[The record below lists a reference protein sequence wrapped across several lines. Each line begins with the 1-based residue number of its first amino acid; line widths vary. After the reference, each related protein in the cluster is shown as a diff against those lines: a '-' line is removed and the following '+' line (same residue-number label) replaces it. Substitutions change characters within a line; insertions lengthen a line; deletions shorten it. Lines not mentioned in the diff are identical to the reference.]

1 MVLEKWALRPTSIDA
16 MREGMFIASKQ
27 GAVLILTISANDKLG
42 NTVVA
47 TAEDDA
53 ADEAEEV
60 IPKRAEGNMVDL
72 YLERK
77 SIY

>member
-1 MVLEKWALRPTSIDA
+1 MLT
-16 MREGMFIASKQ
+16 ASKQ

-60 IPKRAEGNMVDL
+60 IPKPEGNIVDL
-72 YLERK
+72 YSERK

>member
-1 MVLEKWALRPTSIDA
+1 MVLEKWALRLTSIDA
-16 MREGMFIASKQ
+16 MREGMLTASKQ

-60 IPKRAEGNMVDL
+60 IPKPEGNIVDL
-72 YLERK
+72 YSERK